1 MASTFPAMTP
11 GLARIVFWIATASC
25 VVAHA
30 ALIWSVWTGP
40 AAGTYPDDRRKRPRS
55 GGTRWRPDRRSPSA
69 DMPSPSSSREL
80 EMGWALLPALAL
92 AGLLIATWFAL
103 PD

>member
-1 MASTFPAMTP
+1 MNP

-25 VVAHA
+25 VVAHG
-30 ALIWSVWTGP
+30 ALIWSIWIGP
-40 AAGTYPDDRRKRPRS
+40 AASTYPDDRRKHPRR
-55 GGTRWRPDRRSPSA
+55 GGMRWGSDRRSSSA
-69 DMPSPSSSREL
+69 EMTPTSSHEL

-103 PD
+103 PE